1 MVPIPYQPC
10 SGWLDGLPLHICNSG
25 VRPGRLFEG
34 CWLFEAEGRHGQTLW
49 TRRRIEDTRPSA
61 LTPPTPQTSHAGH
74 RLSHRK
80 KSISCSPQQPQTQ
93 LAHPRLVACLRRPP
107 ARHRSTSIGPHPPC
121 SENREDRRD
130 GIGSSV
136 LLASFIQPPGS
147 PEVPPHLS
155 ASWPQKGLSAHLSV
169 CLSSLPFSEERSK
182 PVRDNRHKALA
193 NAVQPRG
200 MRRMG
205 SEAKWSSLTP
215 IRKISERRQHREGQ
229 IQPSPRLMALAL
241 ALERSMARQPS
252 LIDRRGRDETG

>member
-155 ASWPQKGLSAHLSV
+155 ASWPQRVLSAPF
-169 CLSSLPFSEERSK
+169 CLPFFAS
-182 PVRDNRHKALA
+182 VF
-193 NAVQPRG
+193 
-200 MRRMG
+200 RRTF
-205 SEAKWSSLTP
+205 ETSS
-215 IRKISERRQHREGQ
+215 
-229 IQPSPRLMALAL
+229 
-241 ALERSMARQPS
+241 RQPPQS
-252 LIDRRGRDETG
+252 PLQTRFSREECGEWEARRNGAR